1 MEENILII
9 ESKRNLNI
17 DLYRGIAII
26 NIIAIHTAFWSGGSY
41 TPHWFQSL
49 TLLLDV
55 PYFFYISGRSIC
67 FYEGDLF
74 KTTKVL
80 LKTWLK
86 WVFSITILAFVF
98 RVIGS
103 EGGVANLKDLFQNY
117 FFNVSFQSVAV
128 LAGSTWFM
136 PFYFVI
142 IPINQIILA
151 VMSQTKHKY
160 ERYKKW
166 YCSMLLAAFVWVITN
181 HDLFGI
187 NQYYLFYSFFL
198 MLGVLNSTLSKKIVK
213 RPIQAIFCTCILY
226 VVFCYLLDLPYII
239 LQQSKFPPNLPYL
252 FASMLLIIITVSI
265 DKYIKNPNK
274 CLIHIGQNTIFY
286 FIGQGI
292 GSSLIYF
299 ILPRISINIWFL
311 KWLAVFIINLIIT
324 IIISELLYL
333 SYTVF
338 IKAKK
343 YIKPFVL

>member
-1 MEENILII
+1 MTN
-9 ESKRNLNI
+9 ESKRNFNI
-17 DLYRGIAII
+17 DLFRGIAII
-26 NIIAIHTAFWSGGSY
+26 NIIAIHTAFWSGESY

-74 KTTKVL
+74 KTSKIL

-86 WVFSITILAFVF
+86 WVFSITILAFIF

-103 EGGVANLKDLFQNY
+103 EGGAKDLRDLFQNY
-117 FFNVSFQSVAV
+117 FFNVSLQSVFV
-128 LAGSTWFM
+128 LGGSTWFM

-151 VMSQTKHKY
+151 AMSQTNHKY
-160 ERYKKW
+160 EKYKKW
-166 YCSMLLAAFVWVITN
+166 YCSMLFVAFVWVITN

-198 MLGVLNSTLSKKIVK
+198 MLGVLNSTLCRKLEK
-213 RPIQAIFCTCILY
+213 RTVQAIVCTVILY
-226 VVFCYLLDLPYII
+226 IVFCYLMNIPYDN

-252 FASMLLIIITVSI
+252 FASMFIIIITVSI
-265 DKYIKNPNK
+265 DKYIRNPNK

-286 FIGQGI
+286 FVGQGV
-292 GSSLIYF
+292 GSSLIYS
-299 ILPRISINIWFL
+299 ILPHLSIDVWFL
-311 KWLAVFIINLIIT
+311 RWFVIFVINLIIT
-324 IIISELLYL
+324 IVISELLYL
-333 SYTVF
+333 GYTMFV
-338 IKAKK
+338 KAKR
-343 YIKPFVL
+343 YIKPFIS